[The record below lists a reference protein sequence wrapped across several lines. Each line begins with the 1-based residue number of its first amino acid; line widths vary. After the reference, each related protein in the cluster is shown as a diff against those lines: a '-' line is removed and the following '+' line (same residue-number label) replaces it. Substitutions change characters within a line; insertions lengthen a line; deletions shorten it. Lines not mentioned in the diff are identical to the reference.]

1 MGGPRRLLIA
11 SQPLSAGVPR
21 HVVDLVDGIDPERWT
36 VDVVCPK
43 ESVLW
48 RALAGR
54 GGVHLH
60 GMSAARGPSSSDVAS
75 LARLTRLA
83 RRADVIHVHSA
94 KAGFVGRLAAALAG
108 KSRRCLFT
116 PHAWSF
122 WAAEGA
128 RRAVYLRLERGAAR
142 WCRVIVAVSQAERDA
157 GLRAGVGRPGQY
169 RVVANGIDVQRFR
182 VPRNPVPGRILV
194 LGRLTRQKRPD
205 LAVRAFARL
214 DLPGAELHLANDGP
228 DRERVEAL
236 ARTLGVADRVR
247 FLGYQQDV
255 PALLARASCLLLTSE
270 YEAASLSLLEAMAAG
285 VPVVA
290 TRVGGVEEALDGA
303 GVVVPPGD
311 EAAIAAALARVL
323 GDAAEAARLAE
334 AARERVGRLFTRERM
349 VAETVALY
357 DEIAA

>member
-1 MGGPRRLLIA
+1 
-11 SQPLSAGVPR
+11 
-21 HVVDLVDGIDPERWT
+21 
-36 VDVVCPK
+36 
-43 ESVLW
+43 
-48 RALAGR
+48 
-54 GGVHLH
+54 
-60 GMSAARGPSSSDVAS
+60 
-75 LARLTRLA
+75 
-83 RRADVIHVHSA
+83 
-94 KAGFVGRLAAALAG
+94 
-108 KSRRCLFT
+108 
-116 PHAWSF
+116 
-122 WAAEGA
+122 
-128 RRAVYLRLERGAAR
+128 
-142 WCRVIVAVSQAERDA
+142 
-157 GLRAGVGRPGQY
+157 
-169 RVVANGIDVQRFR
+169 VANGIDVQRFR

>member
-1 MGGPRRLLIA
+1 
-11 SQPLSAGVPR
+11 
-21 HVVDLVDGIDPERWT
+21 
-36 VDVVCPK
+36 
-43 ESVLW
+43 
-48 RALAGR
+48 
-54 GGVHLH
+54 
-60 GMSAARGPSSSDVAS
+60 
-75 LARLTRLA
+75 
-83 RRADVIHVHSA
+83 
-94 KAGFVGRLAAALAG
+94 
-108 KSRRCLFT
+108 
-116 PHAWSF
+116 
-122 WAAEGA
+122 
-128 RRAVYLRLERGAAR
+128 
-142 WCRVIVAVSQAERDA
+142 
-157 GLRAGVGRPGQY
+157 
-169 RVVANGIDVQRFR
+169 VVANGIDVQRFR